1 MAKSKL
7 LASGPEHSLLLSI
20 EYSSLSTLNIP
31 LVIAAPPPPDPCSH
45 PHYLSLVVAS
55 TTIALP
61 KA

>member
-1 MAKSKL
+1 MAMSKL

-31 LVIAAPPPPDPCSH
+31 LVIAAPPPPDPCSL
-45 PHYLSLVVAS
+45 PHCLTLVAAS
-55 TTIALP
+55 KTIALL